1 MSRSSRAGGRSI
13 RTRLLAALLLITFL
27 TLGLA
32 TLLSALI
39 DIKLFRD
46 HMTRD
51 LEVLAAVVGEN
62 CVSALVFD
70 DPRTAQRHLATLG
83 REYQIRTARLLDA
96 ADRPFAQWLGAT
108 ADPAVPAPVPL
119 IAALSPRLEIRYPI
133 VFDDRP
139 VGRLVIQAELVELS
153 RQLRIYLPLA
163 ALVGLF
169 TLGAALVLALRL
181 RRRIAGP
188 ILALAEHS
196 RAISAGED
204 FTGRL
209 PDPNAGEEIS
219 TLVEGFNAV
228 LQGLEA
234 RELQLA
240 RQARALDQANA
251 KLRRLAM
258 DLALLEET
266 EKARLASELHDGPI
280 QQLALAQIQ
289 IEAALGRRDSES
301 AERVAAGVE
310 LLSEAVRDLRAL
322 QFDLSPPILETG
334 GLSAALGWLA
344 ESTEARWGLSLSYRQ
359 EGGLPVLDRPRKVLL
374 FQCARELV
382 TNLVRHARARR
393 GEIVLTHRNGCLELR
408 VEDDGIG
415 FAASQAGQDPARAG
429 GYGLRG
435 VCERLALVD
444 GGITLEDLKPG
455 ARVRLRIPVGPE
467 TR

>member
-1 MSRSSRAGGRSI
+1 MNGPRRAGGRSI
-13 RTRLLAALLLITFL
+13 GSRLLGSLLRITLL

-70 DPRTAQRHLATLG
+70 DPGTAQRHLATLE
-83 REYQIRTARLLDA
+83 REYQIRSARLLDA
-96 ADRPFAQWLGAT
+96 RGETFAQWGRHRAEASVPGGASLT
-108 ADPAVPAPVPL
+108 R
-119 IAALSPRLEIRYPI
+119 ALNPRLEISYAI
-133 VFDDRP
+133 AFDGRP
-139 VGRLVIQAELVELS
+139 AGRLVIEAELVELR

-169 TLGAALVLALRL
+169 TLGAALVVALRL
-181 RRRIAGP
+181 RRRIAEP
-188 ILALAEHS
+188 ILRLARRS
-196 RAISAGED
+196 RAISETRD
-204 FTGRL
+204 FRARL
-209 PDPNAGEEIS
+209 PDPDVGEEIG
-219 TLVEGFNAV
+219 TLVAGFNAV

-234 RELQLA
+234 RESELA

-251 KLRRLAM
+251 KLRRMAL

-266 EKARLASELHDGPI
+266 EKARLAVELHDGPM
-280 QQLALAQIQ
+280 QKLALAEMQ
-289 IEAALGRRDSES
+289 IESAARQPDAES
-301 AERVAAGVE
+301 AERLGAGVE
-310 LLSEAVRDLRAL
+310 LLSEAIGELRGL
-322 QFDLSPPILETG
+322 QFDLSPPVLETG

-344 ESTEARWGLSLSYRQ
+344 ESTQVRWGLTMSYRLD
-359 EGGLPVLDRPRKVLL
+359 GALPALDRPRRVLL

-382 TNLVRHARARR
+382 MNLIKHAKASRA
-393 GEIVLTHRNGCLELR
+393 EIRLTQREGCLELR
-408 VEDDGIG
+408 MEDDGIG
-415 FAASQAGQDPARAG
+415 FAASHARGDCAGG
-429 GYGLRG
+429 GYGLKG

-444 GGITLEDLKPG
+444 GGLTLEDLRPG
-455 ARVRLRIPVGPE
+455 ARVRLWIPMDRE